1 MKVTISAPADKVWS
15 YAADP
20 ARLPR
25 WWPAVDRV
33 DRPDPE
39 SYTRWVMSPRGKA
52 VPMAFSLSSLRA
64 GESVEWIQVLAGTPF
79 AKAIGSSTESI
90 SVAEADAGSEVTI
103 SINRRLK
110 GTARLGSFFVRRGQK
125 RELASAAAQLKE
137 ALDA

>member
-1 MKVTISAPADKVWS
+1 
-15 YAADP
+15 
-20 ARLPR
+20 
-25 WWPAVDRV
+25 
-33 DRPDPE
+33 
-39 SYTRWVMSPRGKA
+39 
-52 VPMAFSLSSLRA
+52 MAFSLSSLRA
-64 GESVEWIQVLAGTPF
+64 GESVEWAQVLAGTPF

-90 SVAEADAGSEVTI
+90 SVSEEATGSEVTI